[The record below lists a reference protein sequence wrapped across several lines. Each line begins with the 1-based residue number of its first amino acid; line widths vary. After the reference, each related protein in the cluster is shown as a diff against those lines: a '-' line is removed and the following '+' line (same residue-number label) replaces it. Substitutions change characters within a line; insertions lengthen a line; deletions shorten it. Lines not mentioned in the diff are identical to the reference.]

1 MVNNSSHKNNRQYIN
16 MNAIQIV
23 MKFIYLRL
31 LVYNKLHIR
40 KKLALFIGVESA
52 HLSNIKSRDKPNYVV
67 GDKVKLWGPSA
78 LERKLHWILSYWKLA
93 WLKHIAKMDCG
104 G

>member
-1 MVNNSSHKNNRQYIN
+1 

-67 GDKVKLWGPSA
+67 GDKVKL
-78 LERKLHWILSYWKLA
+78 
-93 WLKHIAKMDCG
+93 
-104 G
+104 